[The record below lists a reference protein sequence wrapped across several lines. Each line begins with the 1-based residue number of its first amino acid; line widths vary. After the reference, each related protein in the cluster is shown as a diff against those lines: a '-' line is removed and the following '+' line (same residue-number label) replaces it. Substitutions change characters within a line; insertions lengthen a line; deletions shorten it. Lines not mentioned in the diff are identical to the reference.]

1 MDMTEQ
7 EIVDRMEQ
15 EAIARFF
22 ALRAVFWPCW
32 GELKAGRAGS
42 QRRRVSPARSP
53 GRGSAGTTGP

>member
-1 MDMTEQ
+1 MTEQ

-32 GELKAGRAGS
+32 GAPKTGRAANR
-42 QRRRVSPARSP
+42 RRRVSPARSR
-53 GRGSAGTTGP
+53 GRGFAGSTGP